1 MDAVCWLRCTGPA
14 TRGGTERRKTPSGRE
29 ARGCFVAYKERMP
42 VGLAAPQGL
51 QWMLVL
57 LFAVGCWNSLFR
69 FCTLTVATAL
79 MLAFA
84 TGAMAVMHLQRFGI
98 ECLLLFGR

>member
-1 MDAVCWLRCTGPA
+1 
-14 TRGGTERRKTPSGRE
+14 
-29 ARGCFVAYKERMP
+29 
-42 VGLAAPQGL
+42 
-51 QWMLVL
+51 MLVL